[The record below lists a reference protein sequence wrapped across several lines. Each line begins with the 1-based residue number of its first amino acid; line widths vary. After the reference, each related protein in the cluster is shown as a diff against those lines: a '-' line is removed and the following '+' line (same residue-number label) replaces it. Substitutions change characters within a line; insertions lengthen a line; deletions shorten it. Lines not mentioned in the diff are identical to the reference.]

1 MFLYCRENNCLFGL
15 VCRLCMWRRRD
26 QETDKEAELL
36 AYQISHDVVS
46 GRHPVSSHR
55 EGITMAAIMAQ
66 VQ

>member
-1 MFLYCRENNCLFGL
+1 
-15 VCRLCMWRRRD
+15 MWRRRD

-66 VQ
+66 VL